1 MEQLRKGATGAGLLV
16 SVSDRSFFDSFKEA
30 GSLAKHLAGGRS
42 DESELVR
49 ELAGERGSGFGVRSA
64 PQEIE
69 SETVEALRGAVSTL
83 QAKAPDEVE
92 AYSCSCSR
100 WPRLSA
106 RRPGAARR
114 PKRRRSRRSRGAG
127 LKTRLS
133 AAAVE
138 AGDGARTHAS
148 SRSVTLQGFVD
159 TS

>member
-1 MEQLRKGATGAGLLV
+1 MAKKSDFTEQEWEQLRKGATGAGLLV

-92 AYSCSCSR
+92 AYKAFV
-100 WPRLSA
+100 LEVA
-106 RRPGAARR
+106 EAVGKAA
-114 PKRRRSRRSRGAG
+114 GGGDTAE
-127 LKTRLS
+127 
-133 AAAVE
+133 AATIERIRA
-138 AGDGARTHAS
+138 ALA
-148 SRSVTLQGFVD
+148 
-159 TS
+159 

>member
-1 MEQLRKGATGAGLLV
+1 MAKKSDFTEQEWEQLRKGATGAGLLV

-49 ELAGERGSGFGVRSA
+49 ELAGERGSGFGVRSS

-92 AYSCSCSR
+92 AYKSFV
-100 WPRLSA
+100 LEVA
-106 RRPGAARR
+106 EAVGKAA
-114 PKRRRSRRSRGAG
+114 GG
-127 LKTRLS
+127 GE
-133 AAAVE
+133 AAE
-138 AGDGARTHAS
+138 AATIETIRAA
-148 SRSVTLQGFVD
+148 LA
-159 TS
+159 